1 MKRAPLFVFAG
12 TVAGLVG
19 ILSFHTHPP
28 ASGLSALP
36 AAGKPATG
44 NSAAGAAN
52 KSTSGSR
59 SGSAHSRARTSR
71 KSSRSASGS
80 ASSALQ
86 SATGSTVQYGYG
98 ALAVKVTAR
107 GGRIVNVTV
116 PYIQTAEPYSQQL
129 ASQAI
134 PTLRSEVLAAQNANI
149 QGVSGATY
157 TSQAYAQSLHSA
169 LDKLH
174 LA

>member
-1 MKRAPLFVFAG
+1 MKRAPLFVLGG
-12 TVAGLVG
+12 TVAGLAG

-36 AAGKPATG
+36 AAGKSATA
-44 NSAAGAAN
+44 NSA
-52 KSTSGSR
+52 SGS
-59 SGSAHSRARTSR
+59 GSSSARTSR
-71 KSSRSASGS
+71 NPSTSGSGS
-80 ASSALQ
+80 ASSATPQ

-107 GGRIVNVTV
+107 GGRIVSVTV
-116 PYIQTAEPYSQQL
+116 PYIQTAEQYSQQL

-134 PTLRSEVLAAQNANI
+134 PTLRSEVLTAQNANI

-157 TSQAYAQSLHSA
+157 TSQAYAQSLQSA